1 MFEKFLRGVLFG
13 CCVLVCSRG
22 WGSVDITLTLSIVET
37 SSGRGTFELF
47 ALGNA
52 DLSAGLASYH
62 IPLAGGITSLTHSSP
77 WGMSSDHTGSGHS
90 MVGFGLYRSQDGIG
104 LLTASQDT
112 INASGMIVY
121 DMGMQ
126 SGDLSGFVDPDS
138 TMSVSVQPIY
148 DAPLQ
153 IASGEWTNDL
163 PQFMAGGTIAGN
175 VFLDSRNGGTRE
187 GVFQTEVRNSAIPE
201 PTAAIYW
208 VGGLIVLATG
218 KSAGWLFRRLSG
230 KMRVRIGMERE

>member
-22 WGSVDITLTLSIVET
+22 WGSVDITLRLNIVET

-62 IPLAGGITSLTHSSP
+62 IPLAGGIESLTHSSP
-77 WGMSSDHTGSGHS
+77 WGMSSGNS
-90 MVGFGLYRSQDGIG
+90 MVGFGGFGRSQDGNG

-121 DMGMQ
+121 DMGMRG
-126 SGDLSGFVDPDS
+126 GDLNAFFSDPNS
-138 TMSVSVQPIY
+138 LLISVQPIY
-148 DAPLQ
+148 SAALQ
-153 IASGEWTNDL
+153 IAHGEWANDL

-208 VGGLIVLATG
+208 LGGLIVFATG

-230 KMRVRIGMERE
+230 KLRVRIGMERE